1 VAFRTVIELD
11 YRGLGQLLESKGVLD
26 DLEARAS
33 RIQAAADARGVMVEG
48 IPGNVALPVEVERD
62 ETPSRSRVRVVLAHP
77 AGEAV
82 ELKHR
87 LLVGSLEAADHG

>member
-1 VAFRTVIELD
+1 MAFRTVIELD

-48 IPGNVALPVEVERD
+48 IPGNVALPVEVAVD
-62 ETPSRSRVRVVLAHP
+62 WHNPPATQQKKPTATRVSQ
-77 AGEAV
+77 E
-82 ELKHR
+82 
-87 LLVGSLEAADHG
+87 GS